1 MGILGNVQDP
11 LPEYDSLY
19 YQRVV
24 DVSTSQANVAVH
36 TPEGRY
42 ARVCAYGPNQNG
54 GTFRVVSWFQ
64 PIPGLRLIQHP
75 KPQSTPD
82 R

>member
-1 MGILGNVQDP
+1 LGNVQDP

-24 DVSTSQANVAVH
+24 DVGSFQANVAVH

-42 ARVCAYGPNQNG
+42 ALVSAYGPNAG
-54 GTFRVVSWFQ
+54 DGTIRVVSWFQ

-75 KPQSTPD
+75 KPGAK
-82 R
+82 